1 MQITKQ
7 DIRDLRKSMG
17 LAAHDI
23 TKIFDCTE
31 RTVYNKERPGHEPG
45 DIVWYYALLWMEHR
59 TNTPLGAATPPYN
72 FDPGGITYID

>member
-7 DIRDLRKSMG
+7 DIRNLRKSMG

-23 TKIFDCTE
+23 TKVFDCTE

-59 TNTPLGAATPPYN
+59 EQMSAPLMVDAEYVGAAE
-72 FDPGGITYID
+72 